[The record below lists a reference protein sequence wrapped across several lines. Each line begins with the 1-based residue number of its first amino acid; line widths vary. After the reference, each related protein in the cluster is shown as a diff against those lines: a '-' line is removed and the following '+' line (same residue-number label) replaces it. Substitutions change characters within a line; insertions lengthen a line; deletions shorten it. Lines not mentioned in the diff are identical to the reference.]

1 MEDAVAQ
8 CPGGGLG
15 LLAVQREKLEPGAK
29 VVAVSQAALTF
40 VSWEGSRPIPDA
52 LLSRLDAGVL
62 AVPGV
67 EVGDL
72 TAATVGGEGP
82 VADLLLD
89 LVVGGAL
96 EAAGGAAAP
105 PGDHPM
111 ALRPAGDVGE
121 QAGDVGDERVL
132 TDVAALAGG
141 RLSQLLAVHDLNGG
155 LLALG
160 EVPADGVLPAE
171 RGAGP
176 PPALQS
182 SRWWRIR
189 PGPSGTGSSAAA
201 TRVVGQRPW

>member
-1 MEDAVAQ
+1 MGQSEDAGEGPHDRGCPESGFEEFQAAFAPAAHQAGGDVEDAVAQ

-89 LVVGGAL
+89 LVVGGVL
-96 EAAGGAAAP
+96 EAAGGRS
-105 PGDHPM
+105 GSS
-111 ALRPAGDVGE
+111 
-121 QAGDVGDERVL
+121 
-132 TDVAALAGG
+132 G
-141 RLSQLLAVHDLNGG
+141 RSPD
-155 LLALG
+155 
-160 EVPADGVLPAE
+160 
-171 RGAGP
+171 
-176 PPALQS
+176 
-182 SRWWRIR
+182 
-189 PGPSGTGSSAAA
+189 GSSAS
-201 TRVVGQRPW
+201 R